1 MAQIGKKN
9 LRIILIGILLI
20 CGSCLICRC
29 YGYFQ
34 EAKIRQ
40 DVFKRKKAAWQ
51 ELKQELTKKIVN
63 FKGEAGIVV
72 KDLQFDWEISFNK
85 DKLFP
90 SASLVKMPIMAACFL
105 AAQEGKIRL
114 DRQVVLKNSDKLSGS
129 GILKDVRP
137 GATFTVAELIGLMIY
152 DSDNTAANIL
162 TGMVGIDYLN
172 RVFGSLGLKHT
183 NLSRRIADFNLRD
196 RGIENYTTAQ
206 DIAWLLEQIY
216 SRTLIHSTAVKSCPL
231 GPGMNMPSSVSILSK
246 PRAKARG
253 VEGLINRQISESCL
267 QVLKLQRVNDRIP
280 RYLPLDTTVAHKTG
294 LERGVCH
301 DAGIILSR
309 KGDFIICVLTKHENI
324 DAIASKNFIAQVAM
338 TIDTYSKLP

>member
-1 MAQIGKKN
+1 MAQTGKKN
-9 LRIILIGILLI
+9 PSIILIGILLI
-20 CGSCLICRC
+20 CGSCLIYRC
-29 YGYFQ
+29 YDYFQ

-51 ELKQELTKKIVN
+51 ELKQELTNKIVN

-72 KDLQFDWEISFNK
+72 KDLQFNWEISYNK

-114 DRQVVLKNSDKLSGS
+114 DRPVVLRSSDKLPGS

-162 TGMVGIDYLN
+162 TGMVEIDYLN

-216 SRTLIHSTAVKSCPL
+216 SRT
-231 GPGMNMPSSVSILSK
+231 
-246 PRAKARG
+246 
-253 VEGLINRQISESCL
+253 LINRQISESCL

-324 DAIASKNFIAQVAM
+324 NAIASKNFIAQVALA
-338 TIDTYSKLP
+338 IDTYSKQPLSVIAPKNRK